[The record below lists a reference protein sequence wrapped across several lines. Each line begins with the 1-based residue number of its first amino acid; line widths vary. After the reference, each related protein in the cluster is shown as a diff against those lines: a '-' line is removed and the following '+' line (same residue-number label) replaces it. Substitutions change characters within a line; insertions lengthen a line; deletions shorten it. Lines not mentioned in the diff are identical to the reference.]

1 MKIVHMVYSYTPG
14 SFTGG
19 VAKVVHEISK
29 AQVLLGHQVE
39 VWPAQFG
46 ETITTPDGV
55 VVRPLGRKVFLGN
68 IRAADLSAVV
78 GHPGAPDVIHAHNT
92 FHFLNLQA
100 GKLAREIQR
109 PVFYHPH
116 GALDPSLME
125 GFGVKELKKRL
136 YIQLMEVPNLN
147 RADGVFALSDFE
159 LSQLREIGVKSP
171 IHVLPNGIE
180 SNQVVLDE
188 RARNYRPNNNDV
200 VNLLFIGRINP
211 KKQLEL
217 IIQSL
222 HLCPRNVRLLIAGD
236 TASFPSYYA
245 KLQKLIVNLGLNKR
259 VIWLGFLDER
269 EKVSVLSAADI
280 FIHAS
285 KSEGMAMAILE
296 AMSCGLPVVCT
307 PGCYMSSASTAGAL
321 REVPATP
328 SEISGVIRQLLDNS
342 VEMKILS
349 TNALQYISNNHN
361 WPKIA
366 RQAIDIYQAALQ

>member
-1 MKIVHMVYSYTPG
+1 MHVVYSYTPG

-29 AQVLLGHQVE
+29 AQVSLGHQVE

-68 IRAADLSAVV
+68 IRAADLSAVL
-78 GHPGAPDVIHAHNT
+78 GDAGAPDIIHAHST

-100 GKLAREIQR
+100 GRLAKKMQR
-109 PVFYHPH
+109 PIFYHPH

-125 GFGVKELKKRL
+125 GFGAKELKKRL
-136 YIQLMEVPNLN
+136 YIRLMEVPNLN

-159 LSQLREIGVKSP
+159 LRQLRQIGVKSP
-171 IHVLPNGIE
+171 IHVLPNGIDE
-180 SNQVVLDE
+180 NRLVLDE
-188 RARNYRPNNNDV
+188 RARNSPSKDGAM
-200 VNLLFIGRINP
+200 VNILFIGRINP

-222 HLCPRNVRLLIAGD
+222 HLCPKNVRLFIAGN
-236 TASFPSYYA
+236 TAAFPAYFA
-245 KLQKLIVNLGLNKR
+245 LLQELIDKLGLRDR
-259 VIWLGFLDER
+259 VVWLGFLDER
-269 EKVSVLSAADI
+269 KKVGVLSSADI

-296 AMSCGLPVVCT
+296 AMSCGLPVICT
-307 PGCYMSSASTAGAL
+307 PGCYMSDANRAGAL
-321 REVPATP
+321 KEVPATP
-328 SEISGVIRQLLDNS
+328 ADLAGA
-342 VEMKILS
+342 ILW
-349 TNALQYISNNHN
+349 LSNNPIESKAMSAKALDYTRANHD
-361 WPKIA
+361 WQRIA
-366 RQAIDIYQAALQ
+366 RQSVAIYQASSP